1 MKEKNRRA
9 KAHGNSIIQLSGIG
23 GEILISKIE
32 NFKKTKKEFQYLSST
47 ELFQHIIN
55 DSKITIDN
63 KICHMGGIFFNES
76 VKLNWK
82 DPNNNESVFLYDDLY
97 EDSDYYFNQDEENG
111 NCLLGSL
118 NEGYYLIYIG
128 QGKVYTEDLSIELK
142 EISPDLIELITFRIG
157 EIDEAELDAEDDY
170 YICNKIKIIDEQNE
184 ENNSLLDLEFDDS
197 GLEINFFIIH
207 TDGNWGYK
215 IIYQNE
221 EWI

>member
-1 MKEKNRRA
+1 MNNN
-9 KAHGNSIIQLSGIG
+9 GNSIIQLSGIG

-63 KICHMGGIFFNES
+63 KICHMSGIFFNES

-82 DPNNNESVFLYDDLY
+82 DPNNNESVLRYDDLY
-97 EDSDYYFNQDEENG
+97 EDPDFYDE
-111 NCLLGSL
+111 NCLLGNL

-128 QGKVYTEDLSIELK
+128 SGKISTEDLIIELK
-142 EISPDLIELITFRIG
+142 EINPDLIELITFRIG

-197 GLEINFFIIH
+197 GLESKLFIFH
-207 TDGNWGYK
+207 TDGDWGYK